1 MGFRFRRSL
10 KLGPFRLNITGNG
23 LSSIS
28 LGGRGAT
35 VNVPIGREGGARTTV
50 GLPGTGLSYS
60 TELGRPSTRERRQA
74 QQGSAG
80 QPTTQTLVDWVGEA
94 FLGPEGVGQ
103 TLWYQHDIGL
113 VGVLLRRDDTPRA
126 VLEACQLVLTW
137 DRIEL
142 HIRRGRGPAD
152 TRARA
157 KQVLDAARLVLDHAV
172 AIGLARP

>member
-1 MGFRFRRSL
+1 MSIRFRRSL

-23 LSSIS
+23 LSSVSI
-28 LGGRGAT
+28 GGRGASLNIP
-35 VNVPIGREGGARTTV
+35 VARSGGARTTV

-60 TELGRPSTRERRQA
+60 TELGRPSTGDRRQA
-74 QQGSAG
+74 QRGDAG
-80 QPTTQTLVDWVGEA
+80 QPTTQTLIDWVGEA

-103 TLWYQHDIGL
+103 TLWHQHDIGL
-113 VGVLLRRDDTPRA
+113 VAVLLQRDDTPRA
-126 VLEACQLVLTW
+126 VLEACQLVLSA

-157 KQVLDAARLVLDHAV
+157 KQVLAAARVVLDHAV